1 MRGNPA
7 LFVLD
12 CDPLLGLACRGSYE
26 VGSRERNVME
36 FTEEPQKRP
45 KYTKPEIKDLGDLR
59 ELTAQLANQLFT
71 DVPIGSPVQTSNT
84 P

>member
-1 MRGNPA
+1 
-7 LFVLD
+7 
-12 CDPLLGLACRGSYE
+12 
-26 VGSRERNVME
+26 ME